1 MARKRIHGRK
11 KRSPARFGMEAA
23 IMAANA
29 MKSNNQPGTPPS
41 EFYGSQ
47 MNTGENYTNY
57 SPEQQQQSIDEG
69 RRQQAQFEQQRMYQQ
84 QQRLQNPRQ
93 GGKDGAHSHRE
104 RTSGLGGMIRSA
116 ATHARRKGG
125 QSPSPYNS
133 PYNTEEF

>member
-1 MARKRIHGRK
+1 
-11 KRSPARFGMEAA
+11 MEAA

-29 MKSNNQPGTPPS
+29 RKSNNQPGTLVWSGPQ
-41 EFYGSQ
+41 SQ
-47 MNTGENYTNY
+47 NPFGENQTNY
-57 SPEQQQQSIDEG
+57 NPEQQQQRMDEG
-69 RRQQAQFEQQRMYQQ
+69 RRQQAQFEQQRML
-84 QQRLQNPRQ
+84 QQRRMHMQMPAR

-104 RTSGLGGMIRSA
+104 RTSGLGGMIKSA